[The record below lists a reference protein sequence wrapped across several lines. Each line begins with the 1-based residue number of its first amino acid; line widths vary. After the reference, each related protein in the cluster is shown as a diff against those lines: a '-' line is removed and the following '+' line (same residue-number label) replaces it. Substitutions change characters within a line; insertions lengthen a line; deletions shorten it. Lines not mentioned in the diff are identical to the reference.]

1 MNIKEEEMKII
12 RYVSD
17 SEIKDFIENSKDSKS
32 YAIKRLIQKSLPE
45 KGYYHTKQI
54 IISIEGGE

>member
-1 MNIKEEEMKII
+1 MKII